1 MPKVSPYTSI
11 VSQDDLGLIGQSNM
25 SESVVEV
32 TPQIYSEKID
42 QGGRLVKSKTEKN
55 LRNSEL
61 LAEMKSDSLND

>member
-1 MPKVSPYTSI
+1 
-11 VSQDDLGLIGQSNM
+11 M

-32 TPQIYSEKID
+32 SPQIYSEKID